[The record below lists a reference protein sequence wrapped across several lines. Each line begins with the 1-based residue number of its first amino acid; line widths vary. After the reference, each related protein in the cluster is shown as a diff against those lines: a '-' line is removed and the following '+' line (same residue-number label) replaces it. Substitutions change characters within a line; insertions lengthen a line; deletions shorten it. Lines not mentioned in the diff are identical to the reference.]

1 MVMDAKGMTELFQQW
16 QRAATDAA
24 QTWANLSSKR
34 PDADPLNGYRQ
45 MSEAWLKAF
54 SGAFKQQVAPTDPES
69 LRKFM
74 DESLEMWTKTLADVM
89 GGQDY
94 STAMGQVL
102 AQNLATQGALRKAM
116 EPYMEETLRTFNIP
130 SRKQVLAVAEQLK
143 AIEQR
148 LEDMEERLEDVQ
160 ATLARSSSSAAAER
174 GPTTA
179 PAARRPRRAAE
190 S

>member
-1 MVMDAKGMTELFQQW
+1 MVMDSKGMTDLFQQW

-34 PDADPLNGYRQ
+34 PEADPLDGYRQ
-45 MSEAWLKAF
+45 MSEVWLKAF

-74 DESLEMWTKTLADVM
+74 DESLEMWTKTLAEMM

-94 STAMGQVL
+94 STAMGQLL
-102 AQNLATQGALRKAM
+102 AQNLATQGSLRRAI
-116 EPYMEETLRTFNIP
+116 EPQMEETLRTFNIP

-160 ATLARSSSSAAAER
+160 AAMTRSSSSAAA
-174 GPTTA
+174 GPAATTA
-179 PAARRPRRAAE
+179 PAVKRPRRAAE

>member
-1 MVMDAKGMTELFQQW
+1 MAMDSKGMTDLFQQW
-16 QRAATDAA
+16 QKSATDTA
-24 QTWANLSSKR
+24 QMWANLYSKR
-34 PDADPLNGYRQ
+34 PEADPLEGYRQ
-45 MSEAWLKAF
+45 MSEVWLKAF

-74 DESLEMWTKTLADVM
+74 DESLEMWTKTFADMM

-94 STAMGQVL
+94 STAMGQLL
-102 AQNLATQGALRKAM
+102 AQNLAAQGSLRKAI
-116 EPYMEETLRTFNIP
+116 EPQMEETLRTLNIP

-160 ATLARSSSSAAAER
+160 ATLARSSASAAETAAA
-174 GPTTA
+174 TTA
-179 PAARRPRRAAE
+179 PASKRPRKAA
-190 S
+190 